1 MKIVHLICT
10 YAPYPGGMGH
20 TTEEIV
26 NRLALAQPG
35 FKITVVCPSY
45 GQKAVDYST
54 GGKYEIIR
62 LSSWLSFG
70 NAAIVRGL
78 TSIWKTADIVHLHY
92 PFYGTEA
99 VVYFLKKRYPQT
111 RLFIH
116 YHMDPQASGWRGIIF
131 NIFRKLF
138 LAKLL
143 KMAEKVTC
151 ASLDYWENSAAGQ
164 LQAISKDKVVEM
176 PFRVDTK
183 RFCPGSKDIKLIEKT
198 GLNKDVPTILMVGGL
213 DKAHYFKGVDVLLKA
228 LAKINLE
235 QCQDWQL
242 IIVGDG
248 DLKEVYQAM
257 AVNLEIKDKVFF
269 AGRASSDELPQYYQ
283 LADIFVLPS
292 INRCEAFGLVLL
304 EAMASGLPCLAAN
317 LPGVRRVIDNKC
329 GLLVE
334 PNNISDLAKKIF
346 SLLSNKDLRLAMSQ
360 AGRERAVAKFSASQP
375 SELPIIYQ
383 ANK

>member
-26 NRLALAQPG
+26 NRLAETQPD

-45 GQKAVDYST
+45 GQKTVDYPT
-54 GGKYEIIR
+54 EGKYEIVR
-62 LSSWLSFG
+62 LPSWLSFG
-70 NAAIVRGL
+70 NAAIMRGL
-78 TSIWKTADIVHLHY
+78 TSIWKTADIIHLHY
-92 PFYGTEA
+92 PFYGTDSL
-99 VVYFLKKRYPQT
+99 VYFLKKRYPKT

-143 KMAEKVTC
+143 EMAEVVTC

-164 LQAISKDKVVEM
+164 LKAISSDRVIEI
-176 PFRVDTK
+176 PFRVDTL
-183 RFCPGSKDIKLIEKT
+183 RFCLGSKDIKLLEKI
-198 GLNKDVPTILMVGGL
+198 GFNKDIPTLLMVGGL
-213 DKAHYFKGVDVLLKA
+213 DKAHYFKGVDILLQA
-228 LAKINLE
+228 LAQISSKY
-235 QCQDWQL
+235 QSDWQL

-248 DLKEVYQAM
+248 DLRESYQTL
-257 AVNLEIKDKVFF
+257 AVNLGIADKVFF
-269 AGRASSDELPQYYQ
+269 AGRVSSGELPRYYQ

-304 EAMASGLPCLAAN
+304 EAMASGLPCIAAD
-317 LPGVRRVIDNKC
+317 LPGVRKVIDDKC
-329 GLLVE
+329 GLLIKPSEVDDLVE
-334 PNNISDLAKKIF
+334 KII
-346 SLLSNKDLRLAMSQ
+346 SLLSNKDLRLTMSQ
-360 AGRERAVAKFSASQP
+360 AGRERAVSRFSANQP
-375 SELPIIYQ
+375 SELPAIYL
-383 ANK
+383 K